1 MCHYLLVDSHV
12 PFPSHSLVL
21 LVSPLAYAS
30 HLFSLSFSHTLIY
43 CNNTNLKP
51 TPTIC
56 SPLRTHTHH
65 PSRAH
70 SIIYLPYLLLFST
83 LPPSNSNPKS
93 YLFFFG
99 SRTLLPYNPPS
110 SSSSPFFIYYSFF
123 WAWLSWWH
131 FRRPPCL
138 FLNPLN
144 PFLVTCCVYK
154 SNLVCP
160 CACRENSFFW
170 YLDFC
175 EHFRAS
181 NSFCRLSSVLPF
193 VFLLELSFWHPAFS
207 VNYDYDIWAFGVGVV
222 LLWHPFFYFDSIV

>member
-30 HLFSLSFSHTLIY
+30 HLLSLSFSHTLIY

-56 SPLRTHTHH
+56 SPLRTHSHH

-70 SIIYLPYLLLFST
+70 SIIYLLYLPLSPPFHPQTPIPKAIYFS
-83 LPPSNSNPKS
+83 LVVEPFYLHNPPS
-93 YLFFFG
+93 
-99 SRTLLPYNPPS
+99 S

-144 PFLVTCCVYK
+144 PFLITCCVYK

-160 CACRENSFFW
+160 CARGENSFFW

-181 NSFCRLSSVLPF
+181 NSFCRLSFVLPF
-193 VFLLELSFWHPAFS
+193 VFCWSCL
-207 VNYDYDIWAFGVGVV
+207 FGTRPG
-222 LLWHPFFYFDSIV
+222 I